1 MIFSENRCTLFG
13 IMPCPHHIMEM
24 ATNALTAFR
33 EGKLLAG
40 DSESAVWRIVKMQS
54 NAGCHLVPYIR
65 SPASPRP
72 GTM

>member
-1 MIFSENRCTLFG
+1 MIFSENRFTLFG
-13 IMPCPHHIMEM
+13 IMLCPHSSMEM
-24 ATNALTAFR
+24 ATNALMAFQ

-40 DSESAVWRIVKMQS
+40 DSESGVWPIAKMRQIVRR
-54 NAGCHLVPYIR
+54 HFVPYIR